1 MSLVYQLEQAAK
13 IQDKLKDNKDKAETN
28 WKIADFAAQMKPTS
42 ENKKNAQK
50 AKDLYKD
57 IGNAISDVKD
67 AKKDIKK
74 GQKSADQ
81 SKKLAKRFE
90 KFLKSGKLDRAENLL
105 GHINRK
111 ENINISPYLSKNFEK
126 IAGKSGIDLSMDF
139 SLPQDQLI
147 AQANLT
153 DPQKNYFDALRN
165 PVKFIDDVKGLV
177 DKLNQQTQQKE
188 QMIDDL
194 LRPGKKDQSSAAF
207 GDLIAGNVELRNND
221 DSKWPSINDA
231 VEQKETKIQWD
242 DHMKQFVPVHVP
254 LETASLQGINFNT
267 SFA

>member
-13 IQDKLKDNKDKAETN
+13 IQDKLKDNKKKAETN
-28 WKIADFAAQMKPTS
+28 WKISNFAAQMKPTS
-42 ENKKNAQK
+42 ENKKNEQK

-57 IGNAISDVKD
+57 IDNAISDVKD
-67 AKKDIKK
+67 IKKDIKK
-74 GQKSADQ
+74 GQASATQ

-90 KFLKSGKLDRAENLL
+90 KFLKAGKLDRAEQLM
-105 GHINRK
+105 GHINK
-111 ENINISPYLSKNFEK
+111 KDNIDISPYLSKNFGK

-153 DPQKNYFDALRN
+153 NPQKNYFDALTN

-207 GDLIAGNVELRNND
+207 GDLIAQSNNPLD
-221 DSKWPSINDA
+221 DPSNWPSIKD
-231 VEQKETKIQWD
+231 EDYLKEI
-242 DHMKQFVPVHVP
+242 PVKYDEDMDLLAPQIIP